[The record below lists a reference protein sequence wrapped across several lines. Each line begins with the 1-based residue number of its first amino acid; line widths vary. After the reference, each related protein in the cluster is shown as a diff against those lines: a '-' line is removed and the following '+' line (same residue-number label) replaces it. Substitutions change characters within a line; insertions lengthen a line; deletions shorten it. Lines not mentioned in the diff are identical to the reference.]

1 MPRFYTGAGS
11 IYADP
16 AFQMGMALGNAYGNL
31 WASNAKGRQ
40 KEKLQGIID
49 EATGAGGNEIAEI
62 AAMGG
67 NNGNGIASN
76 TVAPGVA
83 TEQQTDLKQRLT
95 NEVMGATPQQM
106 AASVVGNIP
115 GTDEALNYIQRN
127 DGLGG
132 IARAGNI
139 DLRNRPQ
146 HKNADGSIS
155 TVRSISINEDGKEI
169 LIPTIR
175 PDGTPMS
182 DREAIDYYHQTGQ
195 NLGVFDSVEA
205 ANRAA
210 EAIHNSEA
218 ARISTQ
224 SPSLLPLDDIINRA
238 KAAGINQEVIDER
251 LPELQKEAARR
262 ARETLLPGIAENLY
276 GYTDANG
283 AYVPPTASDYSQAI
297 MDIARLREYD
307 PETAKTLMGGVVSP
321 ADIYNNQQQERERM
335 LGDESYMRRLQMQDA
350 VKAQAEEREFNRTVD
365 MLAKYGGVSRD
376 DAARYI
382 LYGGNNSRRSN
393 NGTYNI
399 GKNSNGSRQSLINS
413 PEFKYAS
420 EQLAALDEITASG
433 EQLTPE
439 QEALRRRLQPY
450 VNSVINSIYQ
460 LTPETYNGST
470 DNDEVQ
476 YNGPVLNDYSYSMRD
491 WTKALERNANAGN
504 ERWSRQKMI
513 NYARQKYG
521 DNADAI
527 LRDTNWEAFGF

>member
-67 NNGNGIASN
+67 NSGNGIASN
-76 TVAPGVA
+76 TITPSVA

-146 HKNADGSIS
+146 HRNADGSIS

-218 ARISTQ
+218 ARISAQ

-350 VKAQAEEREFNRTVD
+350 VKAQAEEREANRQIE
-365 MLAKYGGVSRD
+365 MLMRYGGLNREQAERQVMIGRYVMGNGGKTAGTSSATKSPFESAEYKTAAETVKALEEKYSDGMGKLSEMTAD
-376 DAARYI
+376 DDRRYKQAQNIMNAAWNSYFDT
-382 LYGGNNSRRSN
+382 LQQQQPLNTNDYNAVGNYVRSIAEYARQ
-393 NGTYNI
+393 NGI
-399 GKNSNGSRQSLINS
+399 S
-413 PEFKYAS
+413 
-420 EQLAALDEITASG
+420 
-433 EQLTPE
+433 
-439 QEALRRRLQPY
+439 
-450 VNSVINSIYQ
+450 
-460 LTPETYNGST
+460 
-470 DNDEVQ
+470 NDEVAAALREEMPNNP
-476 YNGPVLNDYSYSMRD
+476 YLNDH
-491 WTKALERNANAGN
+491 L
-504 ERWSRQKMI
+504 I
-513 NYARQKYG
+513 NYGLAKG
-521 DNADAI
+521 
-527 LRDTNWEAFGF
+527 

>member
-1 MPRFYTGAGS
+1 MARGFGGGIYT
-11 IYADP
+11 DP

-31 WASNAKGRQ
+31 WASNAENRNREQ
-40 KEKLQGIID
+40 MRELMRNQ
-49 EATGAGGNEIAEI
+49 TGQLGENEIAQI
-62 AAMGG
+62 AAMGDTQG
-67 NNGNGIASN
+67 LNPGTAN
-76 TVAPGVA
+76 TVEAA
-83 TEQQTDLKQRLT
+83 ITNTAQQDPAAAYRQRLFAAG
-95 NEVMGATPQQM
+95 NATPQRVT
-106 AASVVGNIP
+106 AGVNGNIP
-115 GTDEALNYIQRN
+115 GSYVAGTGNNSIDEALNRIQRQ
-127 DGLGG
+127 DQLR
-132 IARAGNI
+132 RAGGAN
-139 DLRNRPQ
+139 
-146 HKNADGSIS
+146 
-155 TVRSISINEDGKEI
+155 
-169 LIPTIR
+169 
-175 PDGTPMS
+175 
-182 DREAIDYYHQTGQ
+182 Q
-195 NLGVFDSVEA
+195 N
-205 ANRAA
+205 
-210 EAIHNSEA
+210 
-218 ARISTQ
+218 
-224 SPSLLPLDDIINRA
+224 PLFSADDIA
-238 KAAGINQEVIDER
+238 FAAQMAGINQEVIDDFM
-251 LPELQKEAARR
+251 PGLQKQAASR
-262 ARETLLPGIAENLY
+262 ARETLLPGIINDSY
-276 GYTDANG
+276 GYTNASG
-283 AYVPPTASDYSQAI
+283 EYVPPDYRAALEGI
-297 MDIARLREYD
+297 LELGKYD
-307 PETAKTLMGGVVSP
+307 PETANKLMSGAISSK
-321 ADIYNNQQQERERM
+321 DIYNNQQQERERM

-420 EQLAALDEITASG
+420 EQLAALDEITANG

-460 LTPETYNGST
+460 LTPETYNGSA

>member
-1 MPRFYTGAGS
+1 MPRIYTGAGS

-31 WASNAKGRQ
+31 WAANAKGRQ
-40 KEKLQGIID
+40 KEKFNNIID
-49 EATGAGGNEIAEI
+49 EMQNGNDIAEV
-62 AAMGG
+62 AAMG
-67 NNGNGIASN
+67 S
-76 TVAPGVA
+76 A
-83 TEQQTDLKQRLT
+83 TSVPTAEEQRRQRLT
-95 NEVMGATPQQM
+95 DEALGATPQQM

-115 GTDEALNYIQRN
+115 GTAQQTYDLSAGRQQGLSTDNRQNYVDEALDYIRQ
-127 DGLGG
+127 
-132 IARAGNI
+132 
-139 DLRNRPQ
+139 
-146 HKNADGSIS
+146 NAAVG
-155 TVRSISINEDGKEI
+155 
-169 LIPTIR
+169 
-175 PDGTPMS
+175 
-182 DREAIDYYHQTGQ
+182 
-195 NLGVFDSVEA
+195 
-205 ANRAA
+205 AA
-210 EAIHNSEA
+210 ERVNGAIGRTNGLYSV
-218 ARISTQ
+218 
-224 SPSLLPLDDIINRA
+224 DDIINRA
-238 KAAGINQEVIDER
+238 KEAGINQEVIDER

-321 ADIYNNQQQERERM
+321 ADIYNNQQQDRERM

-420 EQLAALDEITASG
+420 EQLAALDEITANG

-460 LTPETYNGST
+460 LTPETYNGSA

>member
-31 WASNAKGRQ
+31 WVSNAKGRQ

-67 NNGNGIASN
+67 NSGNGIASN
-76 TVAPGVA
+76 TVTPGVA
-83 TEQQTDLKQRLT
+83 TEQQTDLRQRLT

-106 AASVVGNIP
+106 SASVVGNIP
-115 GTDEALNYIQRN
+115 GTAQATNNATNDALNYIAQQEQMRRGTANPLISVN
-127 DGLGG
+127 D
-132 IARAGNI
+132 IV
-139 DLRNRPQ
+139 
-146 HKNADGSIS
+146 S
-155 TVRSISINEDGKEI
+155 
-169 LIPTIR
+169 
-175 PDGTPMS
+175 
-182 DREAIDYYHQTGQ
+182 
-195 NLGVFDSVEA
+195 
-205 ANRAA
+205 
-210 EAIHNSEA
+210 
-218 ARISTQ
+218 
-224 SPSLLPLDDIINRA
+224 RA
-238 KAAGINQEVIDER
+238 KEAGINQEVIDER
-251 LPELQKEAARR
+251 LPELQKQAAQR
-262 ARETLLPGIAENLY
+262 ARENLLPGITENLY

-283 AYVPPTASDYSQAI
+283 AYVPPTPTDYSEAFR
-297 MDIARLREYD
+297 DILRLGEYD
-307 PETAKTLMGGVVSP
+307 PETAKTLMSGVVSP
-321 ADIYNNQQQERERM
+321 ADIYNNQQQERERI
-335 LGDESYMRRLQMQDA
+335 LGDESYRRRLQMQDA

-365 MLAKYGGVSRD
+365 MLVKYGGVSRD
-376 DAARYI
+376 NAARYI

-420 EQLAALDEITASG
+420 EQLAALDEITANG